1 MAGTNRQNIKGGTLP
16 VSEASSPESTVSKYT
31 IRRFCSD
38 DAAYVTRLVEDV
50 YGDTYYPRDLY
61 TPEQIVQLNEAEK
74 LVSVVALDSAR
85 QVIGHY
91 ALERPDQGAVAEAS
105 DAIVAMGYRHH
116 HLLEA
121 MRPLLRE
128 EAKRLGWT
136 GLVGYPVTNHLFSQK
151 AEEHFGSHPCGVA
164 LGLWPRSFHN
174 MPEPLSQRM
183 SFVIYFDYLSPAAHV
198 VHVAAPHR
206 EMISRIYQQYG
217 ISHELCEIAPR
228 VETGEIVLEHEPEV
242 QTGTIRVRRAGAD
255 TPAAVRQAREQ
266 LCDGRGAKAVTLE
279 LPLVQPETAEVCR
292 AAEEDGFFFSGL
304 GPAFAADGDALL
316 MQFLAEDLDL
326 SLIQIENPFAKEL
339 LTYVGRER
347 ERVQKARQRKLA

>member
-1 MAGTNRQNIKGGTLP
+1 MSKT
-16 VSEASSPESTVSKYT
+16 SSSESTASNYA
-31 IRRFCSD
+31 IRRLCPD
-38 DAAYVTRLVEDV
+38 DAAGVTRLVEGV

-61 TPEQIVQLNEAEK
+61 TPDEIVNLNEAEK

-85 QVIGHY
+85 HVIGHY
-91 ALERPDQGAVAEAS
+91 AFERPNLEAVAEAS
-105 DAIVAMGYRHH
+105 DAIVAAEYRHH
-116 HLLEA
+116 HLFEE
-121 MRPLLRE
+121 MRPLLRA
-128 EAKRLGWT
+128 EAKRLGLT

-174 MPEPLSQRM
+174 MPEPMPQRM
-183 SFVIYFDYLSPAAHV
+183 SFVIYFDYVSPATHV

-206 EMISRIYQQYG
+206 EMLSRIYQQYG
-217 ISHELCEIAPR
+217 ISHESCEIVPA
-228 VETGEIVLEHEPEV
+228 VENGNIVLEHEPEV

-255 TPAAVRQAREQ
+255 TAAAVREAREK
-266 LCDGRGAKAVTLE
+266 LCDECGAKAITLE

-316 MQFLAEDLDL
+316 MQYLAEDLDL
-326 SLIQIENPFAKEL
+326 SLIQIENPFAKDL
-339 LTYVGRER
+339 LAYVGRER
-347 ERVQKARQRKLA
+347 ERVQKARRQRLA